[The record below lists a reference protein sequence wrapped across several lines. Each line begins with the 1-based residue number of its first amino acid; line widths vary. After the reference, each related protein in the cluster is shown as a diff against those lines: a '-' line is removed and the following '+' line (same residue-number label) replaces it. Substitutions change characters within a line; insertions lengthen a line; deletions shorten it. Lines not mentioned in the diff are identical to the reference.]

1 MRHFFCVLIILNF
14 LVSSALA
21 EDLFIEAKYNESLKK
36 ISDGC
41 LAVKVENNSR
51 SFCNEYQDINSNIS
65 NYGQIYA
72 EKIIKAIPYPTIAAF
87 GSYLIKSLI
96 DQKVVIDPHLKEWG
110 NPKLEV
116 KPNNTTLSISYDFK

>member
-1 MRHFFCVLIILNF
+1 LLIIVNYLA
-14 LVSSALA
+14 SSAQA
-21 EDLFIEAKYNESLKK
+21 EDLLAETKYNESLKK

-41 LAVKVENNSR
+41 LAMKSEKDSINI
-51 SFCNEYQDINSNIS
+51 CKDYQDINSNIS

-72 EKIIKAIPYPTIAAF
+72 EKIVKSIPYPTIAAF